1 MSDVDKRLNTDP
13 RVQPD
18 AEHVLQSEREEQ
30 IYSAVPLGRFTS
42 NDAHQ
47 QGNL

>member
-13 RVQPD
+13 RVQSD
-18 AEHVLQSEREEQ
+18 AEHILQSEREEQ
-30 IYSAVPLGRFTS
+30 IYSAVPLGGFTS

-47 QGNL
+47 QGNF